1 MPDPERQ
8 ARVRLLIEMNSE
20 ALIVLIYDALYRLGF
35 RANHTGFFY
44 LSYSVLLCVRA
55 DTVQIPA
62 AQLRA
67 EVAWHYGTTP
77 QTVKDQI
84 HAAVTKVW
92 RTDRAQMEHA
102 MGQRLERRPRDEEI
116 LTYLYGY
123 ITGQDMERQ
132 E

>member
-1 MPDPERQ
+1 M
-8 ARVRLLIEMNSE
+8 IEMNSE

-55 DTVQIPA
+55 DTDQIPA

-102 MGQRLERRPRDEEI
+102 MRQRLERRPRDEEI